1 MTRLN
6 DLNSIS
12 WFGWL
17 TLSRLTAKE
26 NSIEPRS
33 HCVCSTD
40 QVSFSQRIQ
49 SLRGTLWG
57 HQERPFVLL
66 LGSISHHGFRSTY
79 LSRKLAR
86 HRSLSRRSAPQA
98 LSLRLQ
104 WIGQTF
110 HFGRRQRDSRL
121 AHLSRLRPESNR
133 DSASTLCSFRVGP
146 RTSCD
151 RLRLR
156 RHHHRS
162 LSVALSLGQIPPA
175 QGRDQTTHLAGDSQR
190 YSCIYR

>member
-12 WFGWL
+12 RFCWL

-33 HCVCSTD
+33 HCVCAAD
-40 QVSFSQRIQ
+40 QVSFSPRIQ

-57 HQERPFVLL
+57 QQERPFVLL

-98 LSLRLQ
+98 LSA
-104 WIGQTF
+104 
-110 HFGRRQRDSRL
+110 SVV
-121 AHLSRLRPESNR
+121 LSNVPLW
-133 DSASTLCSFRVGP
+133 
-146 RTSCD
+146 
-151 RLRLR
+151 
-156 RHHHRS
+156 
-162 LSVALSLGQIPPA
+162 PPPT
-175 QGRDQTTHLAGDSQR
+175 R
-190 YSCIYR
+190 